1 MDVVLS
7 GRQRQQFRTA
17 LASHRTRST
26 LTDADYVGTVLR
38 VSLNTFKKC
47 VGPSPQLTLKRR
59 SFNAIVANAGLD
71 ARRFGANEQAP
82 LPPDEYGGYT
92 RAEYGYMI
100 GRYLLHRRSFQNGV
114 DITRAVL
121 DIAWDESRTCLTFKE
136 MRRYKNA
143 NGTWQTNDMAGHI
156 YMHPE
161 RVLMGM
167 LAIDK
172 GDVRLTLLHIPSRHA
187 YGTNLGTM
195 RTSGV
200 LLTHGYPKRFFQPVI
215 SAVTIEA
222 VEPSKRTVSPNVL
235 CAPVV
240 RGSTEYDAIA
250 EDLKVAEEHAV
261 VLTPLM
267 WRAATAPAKA

>member
-1 MDVVLS
+1 MDVVLA
-7 GRQRQQFRTA
+7 GRQRLVFRTA
-17 LASHRTRST
+17 LLAHRAQST
-26 LTDADYVGTVLR
+26 LTDADYVRTILR

-47 VGPSPQLTLKRR
+47 IGDGASLTLKRR

-71 ARRFGANEQAP
+71 ARRFGAKEQAP
-82 LPPDEYGGYT
+82 APPDDFGGYT

-100 GRYLLHRRSFQNGV
+100 GRYLLHRRSFQNGI
-114 DITRAVL
+114 DITRGVL
-121 DIAWDESRTCLTFKE
+121 DIGWDDSRACLSFNE

-143 NGTWQTNDMAGHI
+143 NGSWQSNDMGGHI
-156 YMHPE
+156 FMHPE
-161 RVLMGM
+161 RVLMGL

-187 YGTNLGTM
+187 YGTNLGTI

-200 LLTHGYPKRFFQPVI
+200 LLTHGYPKRFFQPVV

-222 VEPSKRTVSPNVL
+222 VDASKRTASPNTL

-240 RGSTEYDAIA
+240 RGSAEYAAIA
-250 EDLKVAEEHAV
+250 EDLRIAEEHAI

-267 WRAATAPAKA
+267 WRSAQGAVVP